1 MKKILIVEKRK
12 KAKELRAKGWS
23 LRKAA
28 SHLVAGKDSISK
40 WDKMLKDDI
49 ERDKRGWKKDRLRMH
64 TKIQIYAISC

>member
-40 WDKMLKDDI
+40 WDKMLKADI
-49 ERDKRGWKKDRLRMH
+49 ERDKRGWKKDRLRVH

>member
-12 KAKELRAKGWS
+12 KAKELRAKGGS

-40 WDKMLKDDI
+40 WDRRSNDDI
-49 ERDKRGWKKDRLRMH
+49 ERDERGWKEG
-64 TKIQIYAISC
+64 